1 VKDRSPNK
9 FMAAMRL
16 NGRKAGVAMRKNK
29 VDEALDFKF
38 KQVMNFYMAV
48 AADRV
53 KTKVNN
59 RILEMREGTR
69 FKKKGEKLPVIFQ
82 EALTEFMTNVNLRPK
97 LAPKSVEKLRAI
109 VNKKD
114 ARPNIPEAML
124 LAEDA
129 KTHYRDMTLDE
140 FTELYET
147 YKDIRQKGET
157 ENKMMLE
164 SQQQSRDEIV
174 EELVKNIHANLNPL
188 KAGEDQT
195 RWEKVK
201 HFGSNALFMLY
212 NADTLMLEL
221 DGGVHQ
227 GPFHE
232 AIKGL
237 YDRANSEGYRA
248 DQEGYLK
255 RSKKVAEE
263 LVALYSVFSKKEKL
277 AFNKKLSI
285 PGISKKLTRHE
296 MLAVLLNSGNQQNID
311 AMIESKQFTQ
321 EELDA
326 IRKFADK
333 KDLDFA
339 QSVWDFLRD
348 SFWKEISATEKRR
361 RNYTPR
367 EVKAKPFTTRHGTYR
382 GGYYTLRYDRKD
394 NLIPKSED
402 VQVLHDEAVYG
413 SHITQ
418 HTARGHTKARTNSN
432 RQRVLLDLFVLNSHV
447 DQVVYDLEMGDA
459 ITDIWKVLSH
469 KDLKAAF
476 SDTGNTN
483 KFDWLELW
491 VRDITTDQIFRN
503 NMVERSLRWIRA
515 GYTVSKLGWNVGVGL
530 LQPLGLLQSSVLLGH
545 KNMFWA
551 IGVVLTG
558 KQFGENSIYKYVQSE
573 TGMMSSRTTT
583 WNKDISDAQR
593 ELKFTILDRITP
605 GNSGQF
611 IRDSLFFM
619 IKSLQQLTDT
629 ITWLAAKRLGME
641 KFKGNETKARRF
653 ADRAVIGSQAS
664 GIFGERTNVE
674 RGSYDKKI
682 GQTEL
687 IRSFSVFISYFMAK
701 TNVTMRITNQTSF
714 KSPAQ
719 VMRWLR
725 DMLMLYTVEALM
737 AALITNRWP
746 DEEDE
751 VPLVNTI
758 IGETMSVVGAGI
770 PGVREFV
777 SEVQGFRGGGVP
789 SAIARDFGRVFD
801 QVSDGEIDE
810 QLVMATNNFL
820 GVLMHYPA
828 AQINKSLR
836 AYIASRDGEDVK
848 AIEWILGPKFDK

>member
-1 VKDRSPNK
+1 
-9 FMAAMRL
+9 
-16 NGRKAGVAMRKNK
+16 
-29 VDEALDFKF
+29 
-38 KQVMNFYMAV
+38 
-48 AADRV
+48 
-53 KTKVNN
+53 
-59 RILEMREGTR
+59 
-69 FKKKGEKLPVIFQ
+69 
-82 EALTEFMTNVNLRPK
+82 
-97 LAPKSVEKLRAI
+97 
-109 VNKKD
+109 
-114 ARPNIPEAML
+114 
-124 LAEDA
+124 
-129 KTHYRDMTLDE
+129 
-140 FTELYET
+140 
-147 YKDIRQKGET
+147 
-157 ENKMMLE
+157 
-164 SQQQSRDEIV
+164 
-174 EELVKNIHANLNPL
+174 
-188 KAGEDQT
+188 
-195 RWEKVK
+195 
-201 HFGSNALFMLY
+201 
-212 NADTLMLEL
+212 
-221 DGGVHQ
+221 
-227 GPFHE
+227 
-232 AIKGL
+232 
-237 YDRANSEGYRA
+237 
-248 DQEGYLK
+248 
-255 RSKKVAEE
+255 
-263 LVALYSVFSKKEKL
+263 
-277 AFNKKLSI
+277 
-285 PGISKKLTRHE
+285 
-296 MLAVLLNSGNQQNID
+296 
-311 AMIESKQFTQ
+311 
-321 EELDA
+321 
-326 IRKFADK
+326 
-333 KDLDFA
+333 
-339 QSVWDFLRD
+339 
-348 SFWKEISATEKRR
+348 
-361 RNYTPR
+361 
-367 EVKAKPFTTRHGTYR
+367 
-382 GGYYTLRYDRKD
+382 
-394 NLIPKSED
+394 
-402 VQVLHDEAVYG
+402 
-413 SHITQ
+413 
-418 HTARGHTKARTNSN
+418 
-432 RQRVLLDLFVLNSHV
+432 
-447 DQVVYDLEMGDA
+447 MGDA

-848 AIEWILGPKFDK
+848 AIECVETQTTRVDVAGNASTTSFSFSPMVIFANTELSVSLVVDLTGVETALTLTDDYTVVVASYPGTGTISYPASGDPLASGESLIIRRVLTLEQTVDLENQGGYFPDTQETALDKLVMLSLQQQEELCLTLRAVRILSGTPQVQLLRAQSPLVV